1 MSLSSSSLE
10 RVAACPAS
18 TRLPQHRFTGDDAKY
33 GTRNH
38 DEVEAGTKQVR
49 ALEGVTISETEPSY
63 VIDVKKRTVT
73 QTGHHRQYGELGEW
87 QIGTTPD
94 LVGLRSDNTLIVRD
108 YKSRKRVESA
118 ATNLQVRTQV
128 LAVATV
134 AKASSVN
141 AGLIYLNDG
150 EEDLADFGLVDF
162 SAIWADLTSICQRI
176 DEIKSL
182 PLEQLKFN
190 AGSHCTYCDGL
201 LVCPTQR
208 AMVKVFSS
216 QTEVLTQE
224 DLTAKFMAMTDEQ
237 IEIADDQIHI
247 IDRML
252 EMAKSAR
259 FARLEVGPVKLKG
272 GKYLKLVSSSNKRT
286 DWPKLDDF
294 CKDHGAALSDFQS
307 KVTYQKPMRTNKP

>member
-10 RVAACPAS
+10 RVSACPAS

-33 GTRNH
+33 GTKNH
-38 DEVEAGTKQVR
+38 DEVEAGKR
-49 ALEGVTISETEPSY
+49 DLPALADITISETEPSY

-94 LVGLRSDNTLIVRD
+94 LVGLRRDNTMVVRD

-118 ATNLQVRTQV
+118 STNLQVRTQV

-134 AKASSVN
+134 AKASHVN
-141 AGLIYLNDG
+141 AGLIYLNDN
-150 EEDLADFGLVDF
+150 EEDLADFGVVDF
-162 SAIWADLTSICQRI
+162 AAIWADLTAICRRI
-176 DEIKSL
+176 DEINAM
-182 PLEQLKFN
+182 PIEQLKFN

-208 AMVKVFSS
+208 AMVRVFST
-216 QTEVLTQE
+216 QVEVLSQE
-224 DLTAKFMAMTDEQ
+224 DLTAKFMSMTDEQ
-237 IEIADDQIHI
+237 IELADDHIHI

-272 GKYLKLVSSSNKRT
+272 GKYLKLVTSSNKRT
-286 DWPKLDDF
+286 DWPKLDD
-294 CKDHGAALSDFQS
+294 ALKEQGKSLQDFQS
-307 KVTYQKPMRTNKP
+307 KTSYLKPMRTNKP